1 MNKWHNKFGARIIN
15 PYPMNKYETK
25 TIESKI
31 IDILG
36 FFMSL
41 DKEDQKLVFKL
52 LKDFMDK
59 GLNKR

>member
-1 MNKWHNKFGARIIN
+1 MK
-15 PYPMNKYETK
+15 EK
-25 TIESKI
+25 TVESKI

-41 DKEDQKLVFKL
+41 EKEDQELVFKI

>member
-1 MNKWHNKFGARIIN
+1 MNTH
-15 PYPMNKYETK
+15 ETK
-25 TIESKI
+25 TVESKI

-41 DKEDQKLVFKL
+41 EKEDQKLVFKI
-52 LKDFMDK
+52 LKDFMAK

>member
-1 MNKWHNKFGARIIN
+1 MTQ
-15 PYPMNKYETK
+15 EK
-25 TIESKI
+25 TVESKI